1 MQCGHRISHKS
12 ENVMWRVYEYE
23 TGLQLR
29 YRNAFSIADILSLNL
44 HVVEEL
50 IFEYGCDIKAV
61 L

>member
-1 MQCGHRISHKS
+1 MWTQDITQEW

-29 YRNAFSIADILSLNL
+29 YRNAFSIADILSLNSL
-44 HVVEEL
+44 VVEEL

>member
-1 MQCGHRISHKS
+1 MWTQDITQEW

-29 YRNAFSIADILSLNL
+29 HRNAFCVADILPFKPL
-44 HVVEEL
+44 VVEKL
-50 IFEYGCDIKAV
+50 FEYGCDIKAV